1 MTTIR
6 QNPHQWFLSD
16 LSEVPKNNLNVFS
29 TFSCGGGSSMGY
41 KRAGYTVVGANDI
54 DPDMRYHYELNL
66 KPPLYIQ
73 APIKDLVTMDL
84 PDNLFDLDILDGS
97 PPCSTFSLAGNRE
110 KDWGREKFFREGQAA
125 QVLDDLFFDYLDVVA
140 RLKPRVAIA
149 ENVKGMILGS
159 AKGYVRLIMARLKEI
174 GYTAQV
180 FLLNAAYC
188 GVPQARE
195 RVFVVAFRN
204 DMKFQPLTL
213 TPFEK
218 ALTIKESLAGITY
231 DSSGMSPLSKMRN
244 ELWFN
249 TEPGRNFTDARR
261 KMANKDGWFNH
272 VRLNVNKPSNTMP
285 ACSMLYH
292 WNEPRMLCKEEMIA
306 ISSFPSDYQFNSVK
320 MAEYLMGMSVP
331 PKMME
336 FVAKNVAEQW
346 LQHKPKPT

>member
-1 MTTIR
+1 
-6 QNPHQWFLSD
+6 
-16 LSEVPKNNLNVFS
+16 
-29 TFSCGGGSSMGY
+29 MGY

-54 DPDMRYHYELNL
+54 DPVMQQHYEANL
-66 KPPLYIQ
+66 HPPLYIL
-73 APIKDLVTMDL
+73 APIKDLLTMDL
-84 PDNLFDLDILDGS
+84 PPELFDLDVLDGS
-97 PPCSTFSLAGNRE
+97 PPCSTFSLAGNRQ
-110 KDWGREKFFREGQAA
+110 KDWGKEKFFREGQAA
-125 QVLDDLFFDYLDVVA
+125 QVLDDLFFDYLDVVE
-140 RLKPRVAIA
+140 RLKPKVVIA
-149 ENVKGMILGS
+149 ENVKGMIVGS

-195 RVFVVAFRN
+195 RVFVVGYRN
-204 DMKFQPLTL
+204 DLNCQPLTMK
-213 TPFEK
+213 PNDK
-218 ALTIKESLAGITY
+218 PLTIKESLEGIKY
-231 DSSGMSPLSKMRN
+231 DSSEMPALTKMRN

-249 TEPGRNFTDARR
+249 TEPGANFTAARK
-261 KMANKDGWFNH
+261 KMANRDGWFNH

-292 WNEPRMLCKEEMIA
+292 WDEPRMLCKEEMIA
-306 ISSFPSDYQFNSVK
+306 ISSFPSDYHFNSLK

-346 LQHKPKPT
+346 LQPNQTSM